1 MVLGLMIMTSEK
13 KTGAVP
19 LAYYIFPLLAM
30 LAFSFTPFLRK
41 VGLQLVNAPLMGI
54 AVSNL
59 AAVTVLL
66 FTSRFLPE
74 AQKFRVTF
82 RTALAIFPAGLVA
95 LGAAINFWTSLR
107 DGQLSVVTPLI
118 RLTPVFVLVL
128 SAFLLRGKEII
139 TPRIVA
145 SMLVVVLGAVL
156 VSSSQ

>member
-1 MVLGLMIMTSEK
+1 MIMTSEK

-41 VGLQLVNAPLMGI
+41 VGLQLANAPLMGI